1 MQNGYDLIFDVYRV
15 DTFDTQKQI
24 LCSVPND
31 VSKTES
37 LEI

>member
-1 MQNGYDLIFDVYRV
+1 MDITLSLTVYRV
-15 DTFDTQKQI
+15 DTVDTQEQI